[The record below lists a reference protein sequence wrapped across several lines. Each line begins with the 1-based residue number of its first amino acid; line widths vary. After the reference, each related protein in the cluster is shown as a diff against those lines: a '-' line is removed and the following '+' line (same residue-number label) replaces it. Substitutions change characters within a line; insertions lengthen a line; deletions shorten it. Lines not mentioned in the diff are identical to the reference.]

1 MTAKQEEPHSV
12 PPQPSMAVKPNT
24 RTRVTN
30 RVTLKAQEWLVK
42 KMKNWKPY
50 SSIKINGRGNECLVD
65 MKNWK
70 PYSSIK
76 NNGRGN
82 ECLVRPTNE

>member
-1 MTAKQEEPHSV
+1 
-12 PPQPSMAVKPNT
+12 
-24 RTRVTN
+24 
-30 RVTLKAQEWLVK
+30 
-42 KMKNWKPY
+42 
-50 SSIKINGRGNECLVD
+50 

-82 ECLVRPTNE
+82 ECLVRPTNEWLTHN